1 MKSLHNIAGEGSLI
15 GKLIIAMPGQTEKRF
30 ARSLVYVCAHSR
42 QGAMGLVVNRPN
54 EHGITFRDLLRQ
66 LNIAARGASRT
77 VPVQYGGPVEG
88 GRGFVL
94 HTADYHTKNTTIN
107 VTPEVGLTATIEILK
122 ELAGGGGPRN
132 AVLALGYAGWGA
144 GQLETEIQKNNWLP
158 CDADHQLLFGGDLPS
173 KWELAIRKLGV
184 DPSKLTSTQG
194 RA

>member
-1 MKSLHNIAGEGSLI
+1 MKSQHNLAGEGSLI
-15 GKLIIAMPGQTEKRF
+15 GKLIIAMPAQTERRF

-42 QGAMGLVVNRPN
+42 AGAMGLVVNRPN

-66 LNIAARGASRT
+66 LRIPSKGAARP

-94 HTADYHTKNTTIN
+94 HTADYNTKSTTIN
-107 VTPEVGLTATIEILK
+107 VTPDIGLTATIEILK
-122 ELAGGGGPRN
+122 ELADGGGPKN

-144 GQLETEIQKNNWLP
+144 GQLEADIQKNFWLP
-158 CDADHQLLFGGDLPS
+158 CDADQQLLFGGDLTS

-184 DPSKLTSTQG
+184 DPSKLTNTLG